1 MRRAYKS
8 VDPLTS
14 LASWSSIARIAPAIL
29 AVLLLGCSTLGPA
42 IEEPEVFLLRI
53 TPLESTLFEQRVET
67 EFRLR
72 NPNDVDLAITGLDL
86 VVEVNGTRLARVLSS
101 DSVTVPRFGE
111 AKLSAT
117 ASTSTLDVL
126 RQIAALSRTQDPS
139 YEISGYVYLGERFR
153 RRLRLDTAGRLTP
166 P

>member
-1 MRRAYKS
+1 MMRPVLK
-8 VDPLTS
+8 PMTHP
-14 LASWSSIARIAPAIL
+14 ARIL
-29 AVLLLGCSTLGPA
+29 AVALACLLAGCSTLGPA
-42 IEEPEVFLLRI
+42 LEQPEVYLLSI

-72 NPNDVDLAITGLDL
+72 NPNDIDLAIDGLDL
-86 VVEVNGTRLARVLSS
+86 VVKVNGTRLARVLSS

-111 AKLSAT
+111 AKLKAT

-126 RQIAALSRTQDPS
+126 RQISALSHSQEPS
-139 YEISGYVYLGERFR
+139 YEISGYVYLGDRFR
-153 RRLRLDTAGRLTP
+153 RRLHLDTAGRLTP